1 VCLAVAALVGGCG
14 GSDRAPQASARQTSA
29 ASSADSRAGGPG
41 APSGI
46 HKIRHVVVIMQ
57 ENRSFDTYFGTFPGA
72 DGIPMRNGVPSVCVP
87 DAAGHACA
95 RPFHDRANVSAG
107 GPHGATA
114 AAADVDGGRMD
125 GFIHEQRR
133 GRRVSCPNVNSPP
146 PLLAV
151 RT

>member
-1 VCLAVAALVGGCG
+1 VTLAAKLAALAAIGLATTVVAFEA
-14 GSDRAPQASARQTSA
+14 DVDAR
-29 ASSADSRAGGPG
+29 PNL
-41 APSGI
+41 GI
-46 HKIRHVVVIMQ
+46 HTIKHVVVIMQ

-114 AAADVDGGRMD
+114 AAADVSARRSSGDTAGDG
-125 GFIHEQRR
+125 
-133 GRRVSCPNVNSPP
+133 VSS
-146 PLLAV
+146 
-151 RT
+151 TTF